1 MRAVINT
8 AELFIARWGLTVDA
22 GRRTTGYSSVS
33 PRDKMLLV
41 LLNLETTEIWFL

>member
-8 AELFIARWGLTVDA
+8 AELFIMVDA